1 MSVTLLLAS
10 ILVFFFTALLTV
22 AGIGAAFIV
31 VPTFYWLGVPLAEAM
46 AVGLLLNVASLGLAS
61 ITYIRKKLVNFR
73 AALPIITVSVLLSP
87 LGVRSAQ
94 LLDRR
99 LLLGLFA
106 IFLLFAGSMMLLYH
120 PKPKAA
126 HVRGTKEILTGGV
139 MGGIAGYVGGLLGVG
154 GGNIILPALVGLG
167 FDPKVAS
174 ATTGFVVVF
183 ASLSGFLS
191 HAGFGNANWALL
203 GCALAASLAGAWLG
217 SWLMTCR
224 LNGAQVKKVIA
235 VVLYLIAVKMLWGL
249 AR

>member
-1 MSVTLLLAS
+1 MTLLLAS
-10 ILVFFFTALLTV
+10 LLVFVFTAVLTV
-22 AGIGAAFIV
+22 AGVGAAFIV

-61 ITYIRKKLVNFR
+61 VTYIRKKLVNFR
-73 AALPIITVSVLLSP
+73 AALPIIIVSVLLSP

-106 IFLLFAGSMMLLYH
+106 FFLLFAASMMFLYR
-120 PKPKAA
+120 PKPKAV
-126 HVRGTKEILTGGV
+126 HVSGTQEILTGGL

-154 GGNIILPALVGLG
+154 GGNTILPALVGLG

-191 HAGFGNANWALL
+191 HAGLGNANWTLI
-203 GCALAASLAGAWLG
+203 GCALAASLTGACLG
-217 SWLMTCR
+217 SWLMTSR
-224 LNGAQVKKVIA
+224 LDGTQVKKVIA
-235 VVLYLIAVKMLWGL
+235 VVLYLIAAKMLWGL
-249 AR
+249 VG